1 MWVVT
6 DTLETESKLEENRQ
20 EVSIQEASKLE
31 ESKQGQWGENTQ
43 V

>member
-6 DTLETESKLEENRQ
+6 DTLETESKL